1 MLSSLKILC
10 LCLLLSVCI
19 PLNFGQAAEF
29 YMQSDDRAND
39 NHGSVD
45 GSLDEDLDL
54 LGDEEAEYDQ
64 CDYRIADPVKYWNL
78 AIYHFND
85 KFYFW
90 VLKPLVKGY
99 IAVTPRIMRTGVQN
113 FFINITTPIRL
124 VNSLLQFKIKPV
136 GTETIRFALNSTVG
150 ILGFWDPAEKYYG
163 LKPKDE
169 DLGQTFGFYGI
180 GNGFYIVWPFLG
192 SSSLRDSVGLLG
204 DRFLNLVSYV
214 KPWEVSIGITG
225 YQIVNRTSFKIGDYE
240 AVKEAAIDPYEALK
254 DGYIQYRTK
263 RINE

>member
-1 MLSSLKILC
+1 
-10 LCLLLSVCI
+10 
-19 PLNFGQAAEF
+19 
-29 YMQSDDRAND
+29 
-39 NHGSVD
+39 
-45 GSLDEDLDL
+45 
-54 LGDEEAEYDQ
+54 LGP
-64 CDYRIADPVKYWNL
+64 CR
-78 AIYHFND
+78 
-85 KFYFW
+85 
-90 VLKPLVKGY
+90 
-99 IAVTPRIMRTGVQN
+99 
-113 FFINITTPIRL
+113 
-124 VNSLLQFKIKPV
+124 
-136 GTETIRFALNSTVG
+136 
-150 ILGFWDPAEKYYG
+150 KYYG

-204 DRFLNLVSYV
+204 DRFLNPVSYV